1 MFPTLSNVLAVVPAA
16 QWWGGW
22 GRPGA
27 TGFNE
32 FLNLGLNFSRFTWFL
47 ASDLFSRFACFPCNF
62 DLCESCITRKLGRSL
77 LNPDPSRS
85 SLLNSDPS
93 PPSRSHV
100 NPDPCSPSRTPAREA
115 SSPRPSRDSW
125 CFGQASNFGARAP
138 TGYQQATDACP
149 LDPSAPLLPLHEE
162 PPPSYQEA
170 IRERV

>member
-1 MFPTLSNVLAVVPAA
+1 MFSTLSNVLAVVPAA

-85 SLLNSDPS
+85 SLLNPDPS

-138 TGYQQATDACP
+138 TGYQQETIGP
-149 LDPSAPLLPLHEE
+149 MDPSAPLLPQHEE